1 MDAIQ
6 FVWSN
11 AAQHAYVRWSS
22 SNIIEVGL
30 LFLFVSYILQI
41 RFSQLDSNTVQSS
54 NHCPSVSFTLQ
65 QLTDI
70 SKSGRLSAAPVL
82 VFVLVQMKNMTI
94 CEVFTGSIP
103 IESGFKCKMIFFLL
117 LPCWLF
123 FITSDV
129 FTCDSRKSTGVINN
143 TKDVRVTSSVSVSH
157 SSKPV
162 CKIYN
167 VVNYTCVFSFDDVP
181 KWMLWKVFLLL
192 LPRCNGLDKW
202 DIRHPY

>member
-1 MDAIQ
+1 MLKLYWDQWGWTMDAIQ

-103 IESGFKCKMIFFLL
+103 IESGFKCKMIFFYFCLADYSSSHQMF
-117 LPCWLF
+117 LP
-123 FITSDV
+123 
-129 FTCDSRKSTGVINN
+129 VIAG
-143 TKDVRVTSSVSVSH
+143 KAQV
-157 SSKPV
+157 
-162 CKIYN
+162 
-167 VVNYTCVFSFDDVP
+167 
-181 KWMLWKVFLLL
+181 
-192 LPRCNGLDKW
+192 
-202 DIRHPY
+202 